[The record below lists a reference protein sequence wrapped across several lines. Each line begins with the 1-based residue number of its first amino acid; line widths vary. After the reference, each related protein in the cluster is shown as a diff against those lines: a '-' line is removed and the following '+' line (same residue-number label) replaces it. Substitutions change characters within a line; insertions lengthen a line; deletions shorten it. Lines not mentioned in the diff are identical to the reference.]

1 MVYDYKKWL
10 PTMMDD
16 TCSCTNHTW
25 LVRALIIHTWVFCA
39 LIIPVDFTASWLR
52 WGAGDGRVPV
62 YRGLRVPVL
71 WGDRG
76 LHLQL
81 TVQVRVKIQL
91 TSKRSSVRVMFT
103 APSPGE
109 STNFE
114 KGELCLQLI
123 GYIKDQNSPHI
134 EPI

>member
-1 MVYDYKKWL
+1 M
-10 PTMMDD
+10 
-16 TCSCTNHTW
+16 
-25 LVRALIIHTWVFCA
+25 
-39 LIIPVDFTASWLR
+39 
-52 WGAGDGRVPV
+52 

-71 WGDRG
+71 RGDRG

-103 APSPGE
+103 ASSPGE

-123 GYIKDQNSPHI
+123 G
-134 EPI
+134 

>member
-1 MVYDYKKWL
+1 M
-10 PTMMDD
+10 
-16 TCSCTNHTW
+16 
-25 LVRALIIHTWVFCA
+25 
-39 LIIPVDFTASWLR
+39 
-52 WGAGDGRVPV
+52 

-71 WGDRG
+71 RGDRG

-81 TVQVRVKIQL
+81 TVKVRVKIQL
-91 TSKRSSVRVMFT
+91 TSKRSRVRVMFT

-123 GYIKDQNSPHI
+123 G
-134 EPI
+134 